1 MSSLDLDAY
10 LDRVR
15 WTGGLRRAFDT
26 LAGLLLAHMAS
37 IPFENFDVL
46 LGRPVRLDLAHL
58 QEKLVRSRR
67 GGYCFEQTTLFA
79 AVLEKLGFAPL
90 LHSARVILFSPLTV
104 AARSHMFLTV
114 ETESTRYVIDPGF
127 GLLAPRLPIPLVDRA
142 DAPVDGE
149 MQWMVRDGDYWVL
162 RARRGDEIVN
172 AWAST
177 LEGDNPMDFEV
188 ANHFQATH
196 PSSAFTSRVMLRAL
210 TSDGYVSAMNRDVTI
225 RGKDGKRSV
234 QLADR
239 RALRE
244 LVVQY
249 FGFDLPEIEQLRVPS
264 IPEWG

>member
-177 LEGDNPMDFEV
+177 LEGDNPIDFEV

>member
-26 LAGLLLAHMAS
+26 LSGLLLAHMAS

-177 LEGDNPMDFEV
+177 LEGDNPIDFEV

>member
-1 MSSLDLDAY
+1 MSSLDLEAY

-15 WTGGLRRAFDT
+15 WAGGLHRAFDT
-26 LAGLLLAHMAS
+26 LAGLLGAHMAS

-46 LGRPVRLDLAHL
+46 LGRPIRLDLAHL
-58 QEKLVRSRR
+58 QEKLVKSRR
-67 GGYCFEQTTLFA
+67 GGYCFEHTTLFA
-79 AVLEKLGFAPL
+79 AVIEKLGFSPL
-90 LHSARVILFSPLTV
+90 LHSARVILFSPRSV

-114 ETESTRYVIDPGF
+114 EVGSTRYVIDPGF
-127 GLLAPRLPIPLVDRA
+127 GLLAPRLPIPLVDRT
-142 DAPVDGE
+142 DAPANGG

-177 LEGDNPMDFEV
+177 LEADNPMDFEV

-196 PSSAFTSRVMLRAL
+196 PSSAFANRLMLRAL
-210 TSDGYVSAMNRDVTI
+210 TGDGYVSAMNRDITI
-225 RGKDGKRSV
+225 WGKDGKQST

-239 RALRE
+239 RALRR
-244 LVVQY
+244 LVVEY
-249 FGFDLPEIEQLRVPS
+249 FGFDLPEIERLRVPA